1 MTGSDDRDPTRLKA
15 GFIDS
20 LDYWSS
26 GLQALLDRDP
36 GFFAAALDLA
46 RVPARSGV
54 LAPQVKALVQLAVDV
69 TVSRFDRE
77 ATERSVGVALAHG
90 ASEAEVMEVCH
101 LTSVLGIQSCVV
113 ALPVLVDELSKL
125 GRSAEMG
132 PDTFDERRAKLKAAF
147 VTLRG
152 YWSPLWDDLLRNS
165 PDFFEAYTKFSA
177 YPWADGTL
185 EPKVKEFIYIAIDA
199 TTNHLYEPGI
209 RIHVR
214 NALNHGATASEIVEV
229 LEIISLIGIES
240 SVLGAAALLRAASA
254 KNSS

>member
-1 MTGSDDRDPTRLKA
+1 MTDSGHRDPARLKT

-20 LDYWSS
+20 LGYWSL

-36 GFFAAALDLA
+36 GFLAAAHDLA
-46 RVPARSGV
+46 SVPARSGV
-54 LAPQVKALVQLAVDV
+54 LAPAVKALVQLAVDV

-77 ATERSVGVALAHG
+77 ATERSIGVALARG
-90 ASEAEVMEVCH
+90 ASEAEVLEVCH

-132 PDTFDERRAKLKAAF
+132 PDTFDQRRDDLKAAF
-147 VTLRG
+147 VALRG

-177 YPWADGTL
+177 YPWTNGTL
-185 EPKVKEFIYIAIDA
+185 EPKVREFVYIAIDA

-209 RIHVR
+209 RLHIR
-214 NALNHGATASEIVEV
+214 NALKHGASASEIVEV
-229 LEIISLIGIES
+229 LEIVSLLGIES
-240 SVLGAAALLRAASA
+240 SVLGAAALERVAAA
-254 KNSS
+254 RRT

>member
-1 MTGSDDRDPTRLKA
+1 MTGSDESDLAELKA
-15 GFIDS
+15 GFIDG
-20 LDYWSS
+20 LGYWSP

-36 GFFAAALDLA
+36 GFFSAALGLA

-54 LAPQVKALVQLAVDV
+54 LTPAVKALVQLAMDV

-77 ATERSVGVALAHG
+77 ATERSVGMALARG
-90 ASEAEVMEVCH
+90 ASEAEVLEVCH

-132 PDTFDERRAKLKAAF
+132 PDTFDQRREELKAAF
-147 VTLRG
+147 VALRG

-165 PDFFEAYTKFSA
+165 PDFFEAYTTFSA
-177 YPWADGTL
+177 YPWTRGTL
-185 EPKVKEFIYIAIDA
+185 EPKVKEFVYIAIDA

-209 RIHVR
+209 RIHIR
-214 NALNHGATASEIVEV
+214 NALGHGATASEIVEV
-229 LEIISLIGIES
+229 LEIISLVGIES
-240 SVLGAAALLRAASA
+240 SVLGAAALQHAASA
-254 KNSS
+254 KNSP